1 MKKINRWLLASGV
14 LSMLLFLS
22 GCVQRNS
29 DGSPTGKGWVYLYLV
44 KPMGMAINYLADLL
58 GGNYGFAIIIVTIIV
73 RLIILPLGLHQ
84 ARSSIIQQEKM
95 AALKPQ
101 MDQAQKNM
109 KAATTVE
116 EQRQAQLEMTSLYK
130 ENGISMTGGMG
141 CLPMLVQMP
150 IFTALFYAAQYTDGI
165 SESTFFGVNLGE
177 RSLIFVAI
185 AGLSYL
191 GVSLISMIGI
201 PEAQRKTM
209 GAMMFMSPLMI
220 IFFSFASPAGVTLY
234 WIIGGFFSMFQ
245 TYLSNVVLKPKIRA
259 QIAEEMLQN
268 PPKTVIKPLV
278 RKEVSPEVS
287 ETTKSQPKKNR
298 NSNNN
303 NGQGRNAGKQQH
315 K

>member
-278 RKEVSPEVS
+278 RKEVNPEVN
-287 ETTKSQPKKNR
+287 ETTKNQPKKNR
-298 NSNNN
+298 NSNH

>member
-287 ETTKSQPKKNR
+287 ETTKNQPKKNR

>member
-287 ETTKSQPKKNR
+287 ETTKNQPKKNR
-298 NSNNN
+298 NSNH

>member
-298 NSNNN
+298 NSNH